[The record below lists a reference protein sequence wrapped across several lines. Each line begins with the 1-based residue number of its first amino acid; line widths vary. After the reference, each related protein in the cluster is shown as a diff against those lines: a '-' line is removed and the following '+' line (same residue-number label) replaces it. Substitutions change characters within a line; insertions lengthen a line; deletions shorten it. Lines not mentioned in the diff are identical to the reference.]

1 MLNDITR
8 NQVVGV
14 WFAAVAVI
22 IAAVVAMGVSVG
34 IGTAAVLL
42 TACVVPPGIVFAL
55 WRGAP
60 TETIGEVLYAENA
73 RTGGGGSHD

>member
-8 NQVVGV
+8 HQLVGV

-22 IAAVVAMGVSVG
+22 ASVVAMGVDVRIS
-34 IGTAAVLL
+34 TPAVLL
-42 TACVVPPGIVFAL
+42 TACVVPPGMVLAL

-60 TETIGEVLYAENA
+60 GETIGAILCAENT